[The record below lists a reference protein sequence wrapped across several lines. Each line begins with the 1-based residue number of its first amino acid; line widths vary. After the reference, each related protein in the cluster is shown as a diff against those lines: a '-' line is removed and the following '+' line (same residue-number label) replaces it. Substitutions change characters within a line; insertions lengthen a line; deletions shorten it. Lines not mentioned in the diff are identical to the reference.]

1 TGVAWTAAATTGSMP
16 PLWRVARPSAATVP
30 AGMRFRLVPTDDRFF
45 DLFAQSAANVAEA
58 ARRLRD
64 RVTAPTDADAR
75 HDRVREC
82 ERTGDELTHEI
93 LTRLNSTFVT
103 PFDRED
109 IHALAEEL
117 DDVVDDM
124 LEVSYRL
131 QLASVS
137 EPLPE
142 LKAQADVLVNMAD
155 ETVSLVGR
163 LATMKGVEP
172 HLEAIDRLESE
183 GDAVYRRTLARLFS
197 GEYDALDVLRWK
209 DITEALEG
217 AIN

>member
-1 TGVAWTAAATTGSMP
+1 
-16 PLWRVARPSAATVP
+16 
-30 AGMRFRLVPTDDRFF
+30 MRFRLVPTDDRFF

-124 LEVSYRL
+124 LEVSLRM
-131 QLASVS
+131 QLLSVS
-137 EPLPE
+137 EPLHE
-142 LKAQADVLVNMAD
+142 LGEQADLLVQMAD
-155 ETVSLVGR
+155 GTVGLVDR
-163 LATMKGVEP
+163 LESMKGVQP
-172 HLEAIDRLESE
+172 YLERIDRLESE
-183 GDAVYRRTLARLFS
+183 GDAVYRRTVARLFS
-197 GEYDALDVLRWK
+197 GEFEALDVLRWK
-209 DITEALEG
+209 DIVEAMEAALNTIEDISNVVE
-217 AIN
+217 AIVLKHA